1 MNEYSFKLYH
11 NSDYF
16 SPALLLLFLEEA
28 VAKRLKDFVAFCVLI
43 SNLLVQ
49 YCQID
54 VSKIRWEVYILA
66 DANSLRE
73 LAVAIY
79 TVNRHAKT
87 APDNRPLYQLKK
99 VAIAKLLDTGDAEKV
114 GLHFVEN
121 PKYSKQHSTVLVRC
135 GEFLFHTL
143 PEKDDFAQL
152 PHLGEQ
158 DLEFRNPQERMSL
171 KTARDMLTN
180 FTGMP
185 QESAPAPT
193 INKAQPKKT
202 RRVSNTEVF
211 RSSYLDGKR

>member
-1 MNEYSFKLYH
+1 MKNCPQKI
-11 NSDYF
+11 
-16 SPALLLLFLEEA
+16 
-28 VAKRLKDFVAFCVLI
+28 KDFVAFCVLI
-43 SNLLVQ
+43 ANLLVQ

-99 VAIAKLLDTGDAEKV
+99 VAIAKLLETGGAEKV

-171 KTARDMLTN
+171 KTARELLTN
-180 FTGMP
+180 FTGIL
-185 QESAPAPT
+185 QESAPTPSV
-193 INKAQPKKT
+193 KKPQQKKT